1 MYVISNGVVLSEDW
15 RCRMF
20 KKSKMRIFTFSMA
33 GILAFTPVVLN
44 TSNVHADDGES
55 IEDVE
60 QKKKENEAKI
70 NEAKGKLKDLEKEK
84 DNVSSLI
91 KDLDTEITGYQEKIS
106 DLNIRK
112 NELQTE
118 ISLAEIKIQNALY
131 EEQLQY
137 DNMKTRIQYAY
148 ENDDVAYI
156 DALMHIEDYKNML
169 NNAEYTS
176 QISTYDQIQLNRLS
190 QIRDTVNTHQV
201 FLEGKLKEVESVK
214 QEATNEQDALQVM
227 LDGKRELLGEYDA
240 HINLTADEIAELEAQ
255 TEAFDAQILEM
266 TQAAAAAEEARRQAE
281 AQRRE
286 EERQRREEEARRE
299 VEDASPGDADSDSD
313 DSYYDEP
320 EPTYYTGG
328 ALQWPMPSS
337 DYISSYFGGRSAPT
351 AGASTY
357 HQAIDIGCDSGSAVV
372 SAEAGTVTSVGY
384 NEARGYYIVV
394 YHGNNL
400 STLYQHLSGYAVGN
414 GEYVS
419 RGQVIAYSGE
429 TGYCSGPHLH
439 FEVIVGDERVDPL
452 LYLR

>member
-1 MYVISNGVVLSEDW
+1 MYVISNGVVLSKDW

-44 TSNVHADDGES
+44 TSNVHAEDGES

-201 FLEGKLKEVESVK
+201 FLEGKLKEVESIK

-227 LDGKRELLGEYDA
+227 SYGKRESL
-240 HINLTADEIAELEAQ
+240 
-255 TEAFDAQILEM
+255 
-266 TQAAAAAEEARRQAE
+266 
-281 AQRRE
+281 
-286 EERQRREEEARRE
+286 
-299 VEDASPGDADSDSD
+299 
-313 DSYYDEP
+313 
-320 EPTYYTGG
+320 
-328 ALQWPMPSS
+328 
-337 DYISSYFGGRSAPT
+337 
-351 AGASTY
+351 
-357 HQAIDIGCDSGSAVV
+357 
-372 SAEAGTVTSVGY
+372 VG
-384 NEARGYYIVV
+384 
-394 YHGNNL
+394 
-400 STLYQHLSGYAVGN
+400 
-414 GEYVS
+414 
-419 RGQVIAYSGE
+419 
-429 TGYCSGPHLH
+429 
-439 FEVIVGDERVDPL
+439 
-452 LYLR
+452 